1 MPAAN
6 HNQGEGDHE
15 IAASCT
21 HVLTSTSLVVG
32 LGAFTGTA
40 SATSLDVT
48 IPCGCHPL
56 HAFAGESGY
65 TQPVGDAVGSTPA
78 AANPSG
84 TVGNAENS
92 NGLGLT
98 GNGLTQPSGS
108 ASFS

>member
-1 MPAAN
+1 MTITLRNAVA
-6 HNQGEGDHE
+6 G
-15 IAASCT
+15 
-21 HVLTSTSLVVG
+21 LSTSLVVG

-48 IPCGCHPL
+48 IPCGCKPL
-56 HAFAGESGY
+56 HAFAGEPPTNY

-78 AANPSG
+78 VDNPSG
-84 TVGNAENS
+84 TAGNANNS

-98 GNGLTQPSGS
+98 GDGLIYPSGS